1 MHINDYGSI
10 YLMLT
15 IDIVGVTYLF
25 GLWLMVDLVH
35 RSKLSAVI
43 MLIRLWRMVDGVH
56 RSKLSTVIT
65 LMLTLTLDYHNHAG
79 DFCYY
84 LWT

>member
-1 MHINDYGSI
+1 
-10 YLMLT
+10 MLT
-15 IDIVGVTYLF
+15 IDVVGVTYLF
-25 GLWLMVDLVH
+25 GLWF
-35 RSKLSAVI
+35 
-43 MLIRLWRMVDGVH
+43 MVDGVH
-56 RSKLSTVIT
+56 RNKLSAVIT